1 MKVIPTKR
9 SIFFMAGWIFL
20 LSFAC
25 LADVYISAE
34 EAIKQIFPGYQEY
47 KRESHTVDHQALE
60 AYTVSK
66 NGQVLGW
73 AVVLDEKGKIK
84 PITFLVG
91 IGAGGAVLEAYVLEF
106 RDLFGSE
113 IKRRSF
119 LKQFHG
125 KSLRDDVAIGRDI
138 DAVTQATISSRAAAS
153 AVRKALSLVEK
164 LRNGF

>member
-1 MKVIPTKR
+1 
-9 SIFFMAGWIFL
+9 MAGWIFL
-20 LSFAC
+20 LSFTC
-25 LADVYISAE
+25 FADVYISAE
-34 EAIKQIFPGYQEY
+34 EAIKQIFPGHQEY
-47 KRESHTVDHQALE
+47 KRESHALGYQEFE

-91 IGAGGAVLEAYVLEF
+91 IGAGGAVLEVYVLEF

-113 IKRRSF
+113 IKRGSF
-119 LKQFHG
+119 LRQFRG
-125 KSLRDDVAIGRDI
+125 KSLKDDVAIGRDI

-153 AVRKALSLVEK
+153 AVKKALSLVEK

>member
-1 MKVIPTKR
+1 MIKIA
-9 SIFFMAGWIFL
+9 IFALAI
-20 LSFAC
+20 LSFPIYS
-25 LADVYISAE
+25 LAEVYISAE
-34 EAIKQIFPGYQEY
+34 EAIKQIFPGHQEY
-47 KRESHTVDHQALE
+47 KRENHAVDHQE
-60 AYTVSK
+60 FEVYTVSK
-66 NGQVLGW
+66 NGDSLGW

-91 IGAGGAVLEAYVLEF
+91 IDAQGKVLEVYVLEF

-119 LKQFHG
+119 LRQFRS
-125 KSLRDDVAIGRDI
+125 KSLDDPVAIGRDI
-138 DAVTQATISSRAAAS
+138 DAVTQATISSQSAAS